1 MKKKMYFIIIIV
13 GGLYCIKIKGKE
25 EFDSKK
31 LN

>member
-1 MKKKMYFIIIIV
+1 MKKKMYFIIIV